1 MGFETSDLIS
11 SFEASFS
18 SFLSGNGFGTALS
31 ISNWLS
37 LRLAVPE
44 VLSFSILTS
53 LKLNPIRCL
62 ADWSDSEHVSTI
74 WE

>member
-53 LKLNPIRCL
+53 VAISRQTASSPIGIL
-62 ADWSDSEHVSTI
+62 QSLQ
-74 WE
+74 